1 MGREEIQSIQ
11 LVEGNSSN
19 LQTNLTDHYSR
30 RDLRRSY
37 LDRNLEEN
45 ASGETAVVYG
55 KAKNQNLRHRSR
67 SKQGKLQSAVP
78 VPVPNHE
85 HQMSEDVSI
94 WSTLWRVVKGC
105 HGFCLGDQHQHSIF
119 TGFVVFEAISCLCY
133 LLIGDGLWNILT
145 GDLGMNLFLFAQFM
159 TFIGII
165 KTSNAF
171 TMSSINRHSDPV
183 VMGILLS
190 VQFLVFYSCFSLE
203 PKNKESIITAS
214 VFRLVCYTVLV
225 VLLSFKKEP
234 SKEPSDPDDLRLLI
248 DESLQRNV
256 LTGNRTAQRR
266 LRRKRKVRVQID
278 EDHHKSFQ
286 SNFRRSPDDLAS
298 RVSETDHQILP
309 HDQSQYIQDGK
320 LLILYLHQQYKNLAL
335 VVLYLILEAI
345 SLVLDF
351 IGKGKLGFIV
361 AAFVLAL
368 FVSIPTL
375 WVYFKER
382 STRSQDERPIANV
395 ELLFSRIQLLTTLL
409 HLIFELK
416 GVDDKYNL
424 YNLSFLPLAFA
435 FYRVFSAVFA
445 FRKEHENGTRNSAE
459 PPAENQVSQ
468 HENGI
473 RNAAEPPAE
482 NQVNQHDGSR
492 NIMVHMRVT
501 GKHLNMV
508 IDLTMVTCY
517 EQLFRKL
524 RDEMFQAMEE
534 LWGDRPRWNVLYVDI
549 SDEVH
554 YLREDEISWG
564 QEMSI
569 ALVLESHFGLLFIET
584 IQCSE
589 FRMAARKICIYRK
602 EVRKQLYR
610 RWESMPRTSEKGSER
625 ALFT

>member
-1 MGREEIQSIQ
+1 MDREGIQNIH
-11 LVEGNSSN
+11 LFEGDSSN
-19 LQTNLTDHYSR
+19 LQTDLTDQDSMR
-30 RDLRRSY
+30 
-37 LDRNLEEN
+37 EEN
-45 ASGETAVVYG
+45 ASGETGVLYG
-55 KAKNQNLRHRSR
+55 RAKKPE
-67 SKQGKLQSAVP
+67 SKGELQTAVP

-85 HQMSEDVSI
+85 HQMSEDVSV
-94 WSTLWRVVKGC
+94 WSTPWRVVKGYL
-105 HGFCLGDQHQHSIF
+105 GFRLSSLHPHSIF

-133 LLIGDGLWNILT
+133 LLT
-145 GDLGMNLFLFAQFM
+145 GDLGMYLFLFAHFM

-190 VQFLVFYSCFSLE
+190 VMFLVFYSCFSLE

-214 VFRLVCYTVLV
+214 VFRLACYTILV
-225 VLLSFKKEP
+225 VSLS
-234 SKEPSDPDDLRLLI
+234 LRK
-248 DESLQRNV
+248 D
-256 LTGNRTAQRR
+256 
-266 LRRKRKVRVQID
+266 
-278 EDHHKSFQ
+278 
-286 SNFRRSPDDLAS
+286 FRRSPDDLAS
-298 RVSETDHQILP
+298 HVSEDVSIWSTLWRVVKGCHGFCLSGLHRLSFCKEIIVLKAKLCLWYPLTGGGEIVLHCLP
-309 HDQSQYIQDGK
+309 NHFIMNIFDSDFHTSPDDLSHDIQDAV
-320 LLILYLHQQYKNLAL
+320 LLYLHQEYKNLAL

-382 STRSQDERPIANV
+382 SIRSQDERPIANV
-395 ELLFSRIQLLTTLL
+395 ELLFSGIQLLTTLL

-416 GVDDKYNL
+416 GVDDK
-424 YNLSFLPLAFA
+424 
-435 FYRVFSAVFA
+435 
-445 FRKEHENGTRNSAE
+445 KEHENGTRNAAE

-482 NQVNQHDGSR
+482 NQVNQHDGLR

-549 SDEVH
+549 SDEAH

-564 QEMSI
+564 
-569 ALVLESHFGLLFIET
+569 
-584 IQCSE
+584 E

-602 EVRKQLYR
+602 EVRKELYR

>member
-1 MGREEIQSIQ
+1 MKD
-11 LVEGNSSN
+11 GN
-19 LQTNLTDHYSR
+19 
-30 RDLRRSY
+30 
-37 LDRNLEEN
+37 
-45 ASGETAVVYG
+45 
-55 KAKNQNLRHRSR
+55 
-67 SKQGKLQSAVP
+67 
-78 VPVPNHE
+78 
-85 HQMSEDVSI
+85 
-94 WSTLWRVVKGC
+94 
-105 HGFCLGDQHQHSIF
+105 
-119 TGFVVFEAISCLCY
+119 
-133 LLIGDGLWNILT
+133 LL
-145 GDLGMNLFLFAQFM
+145 M
-159 TFIGII
+159 
-165 KTSNAF
+165 
-171 TMSSINRHSDPV
+171 
-183 VMGILLS
+183 
-190 VQFLVFYSCFSLE
+190 
-203 PKNKESIITAS
+203 
-214 VFRLVCYTVLV
+214 
-225 VLLSFKKEP
+225 
-234 SKEPSDPDDLRLLI
+234 
-248 DESLQRNV
+248 
-256 LTGNRTAQRR
+256 
-266 LRRKRKVRVQID
+266 
-278 EDHHKSFQ
+278 
-286 SNFRRSPDDLAS
+286 
-298 RVSETDHQILP
+298 
-309 HDQSQYIQDGK
+309 
-320 LLILYLHQQYKNLAL
+320 LYLHQRYKNLAL
-335 VVLYLILEAI
+335 VVLFLILEAI
-345 SLVLDF
+345 SFVLDF

-368 FVSIPTL
+368 FVFIPTL

-395 ELLFSRIQLLTTLL
+395 ELLFSGIQLLTTLL

-445 FRKEHENGTRNSAE
+445 FRKEHENGTRNAAE

-517 EQLFRKL
+517 EQLYRKL

-549 SDEVH
+549 SDEAH

-564 QEMSI
+564 
-569 ALVLESHFGLLFIET
+569 
-584 IQCSE
+584 E
-589 FRMAARKICIYRK
+589 FCMAAGKICIYRK
-602 EVRKQLYR
+602 EVRKELYR